1 MRKDWNKCK
10 NGLAILWFVGG
21 GILFFLIFLQTIFGH
36 YGNDVRDAWEWILP
50 TILPNLSL
58 IIWVFVMESMKSE
71 GKKKTIDRRFY
82 ILSFSLSFVY
92 LLVVFLTI
100 CLAPFS
106 SLRTVQLMRL
116 SNLWL
121 GPFQGLVSA
130 SLGAFF
136 IRVKSSES

>member
-10 NGLAILWFVGG
+10 KKLAILWFVGG
-21 GILFFLIFLQTIFGH
+21 GILFFIIFIQTLFGH
-36 YGNDVRDAWEWILP
+36 YESEVKEAWEWTFP

-58 IIWVFVMESMKSE
+58 IIGVLVMDSMKKE
-71 GKKKTIDRRFY
+71 GKKKTIDGFLFNLSFILSIVY
-82 ILSFSLSFVY
+82 ILTVL
-92 LLVVFLTI
+92 LTI
-100 CLAPFS
+100 ILEPFS
-106 SLRTVQLMRL
+106 SLKTVELMKL

-136 IRVKSSES
+136 IRVKDDKS